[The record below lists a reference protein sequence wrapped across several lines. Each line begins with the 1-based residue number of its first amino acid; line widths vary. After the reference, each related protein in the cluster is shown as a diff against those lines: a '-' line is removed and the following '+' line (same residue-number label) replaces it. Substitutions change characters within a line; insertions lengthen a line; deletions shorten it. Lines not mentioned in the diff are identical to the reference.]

1 MPFKHQYDGQ
11 ADVQIPEL
19 FCFNASLVM
28 SSLLSQRVDFYGCI
42 PNHCFKEREAIPD
55 IIEAQELRK
64 IFGNVNAVDGISF
77 SVKKGEVFGFLG
89 PNGAG
94 KTSTMKIIAC
104 VSPRTSGAIRVF
116 SMDPD
121 LYPAEIKQRIG
132 VVPQET
138 NLDPDFTCYGNLFTY
153 SRYFD
158 IPPDIAHKKAEDL
171 LEFVQLQEKRDVTV
185 EKLSGGMKR
194 RLILARALVNNPD
207 LLILDEPTIGL
218 DPQARHLIWERL
230 KKLQSQGNTIVLTT
244 HYLDEAARLCD
255 RLVIMDN
262 GKILVEGSPA
272 DLVKQYVGNEIVEVE
287 RTEEVVSCLLGK
299 NIPFEVIGDT
309 VQIAADSSR
318 EVARVLF
325 DHCSPHKVLTRSA
338 TLEDVFLKLTG
349 RKLKE

>member
-1 MPFKHQYDGQ
+1 
-11 ADVQIPEL
+11 VRL
-19 FCFNASLVM
+19 FMDTYQTTGLPGGVPIS
-28 SSLLSQRVDFYGCI
+28 
-42 PNHCFKEREAIPD
+42 D
-55 IIEAQELRK
+55 IIEVQDLEK
-64 IFGNVNAVDGISF
+64 KFGDVIAVDCISF
-77 SVKKGEVFGFLG
+77 AVKKGEMFGFLG

-104 VSPRTSGAIRVF
+104 VSPRTSGTVRVF
-116 SMDPD
+116 GRDPD
-121 LYPAEIKQRIG
+121 IYPAEIKQRLG

-153 SRYFD
+153 ARYFD
-158 IPPDIAHKKAEDL
+158 IPPGIAHQKAEEL

-230 KKLQSQGNTIVLTT
+230 KLLQAQGNTIVLTT

-272 DLVKQYVGNEIVEVE
+272 GLVKEYGGNEIVEVE
-287 RTEEVVSCLLGK
+287 KSEEVISCLLQK
-299 NIPFEVIGDT
+299 NIPFEVIGES
-309 VQIAADSSR
+309 VQVSTESSR
-318 EVARVLF
+318 DVARILF
-325 DHCSPHKVLTRSA
+325 DTCSPHKILTRPA

-349 RKLKE
+349 RKLRE

>member
-1 MPFKHQYDGQ
+1 M
-11 ADVQIPEL
+11 A
-19 FCFNASLVM
+19 
-28 SSLLSQRVDFYGCI
+28 
-42 PNHCFKEREAIPD
+42 D
-55 IIEAQELRK
+55 IIEAHDLRK
-64 IFGNVNAVDGISF
+64 KFGDINAVDGITF
-77 SVKKGEVFGFLG
+77 AVNKGEVFGFLG

-94 KTSTMKIIAC
+94 KTSTMKMIAC
-104 VSPRTSGAIRVF
+104 VSPRTSGTIRVF
-116 SMDPD
+116 SLDPD
-121 LYPAEIKQRIG
+121 ISPAEIKQRLG

-138 NLDPDFTCYGNLFTY
+138 NLDPDFTCYGNLFTFA
-153 SRYFD
+153 RYFD
-158 IPPDIAHKKAEDL
+158 IPPDSARKKAEEL

-230 KKLQSQGNTIVLTT
+230 KLLQAQGNTIILTT

-262 GKILVEGSPA
+262 GKILVEGTPV
-272 DLVKQYVGNEIVEVE
+272 DLVKRYVGNEVVEIE
-287 RTEEVVSCLLGK
+287 KTDEVLSCLSK
-299 NIPFEVIGDT
+299 NSIPFEVIGDS
-309 VQIAADSSR
+309 VQVATDSSR
-318 EVARVLF
+318 EIAKILF
-325 DHCSPHKVLTRSA
+325 DQCSPHKVLTRPA

>member
-1 MPFKHQYDGQ
+1 VAPFFTSIFTSAHPGYDYLGFAACGFLWIHAELLVYQEESMPG
-11 ADVQIPEL
+11 
-19 FCFNASLVM
+19 
-28 SSLLSQRVDFYGCI
+28 
-42 PNHCFKEREAIPD
+42 
-55 IIEAQELRK
+55 IIEAQDLSK
-64 IFGNVNAVDGISF
+64 KFGDINAVDGITF
-77 SVKKGEVFGFLG
+77 AVNKGEVFGFLG

-104 VSPRTSGAIRVF
+104 VSPRTSGTIRVF
-116 SMDPD
+116 DLDPD
-121 LYPAEIKQRIG
+121 TSPAEIKQRLG

-138 NLDPDFTCYGNLFTY
+138 NLDPDFSCYGNLFTY
-153 SRYFD
+153 ARYFD
-158 IPPDIAHKKAEDL
+158 IPPDIARKKAEEL
-171 LEFVQLQEKRDVTV
+171 LDFVQLQEKRDVTV

-230 KKLQSQGNTIVLTT
+230 KLLQAQGNTIILTT

-262 GKILVEGSPA
+262 GKILVEGTPV
-272 DLVKQYVGNEIVEVE
+272 DLVKQYVGNEVVEIE
-287 RTEEVVSCLLGK
+287 KTDEVLSCLSGN
-299 NIPFEVIGDT
+299 NIPFEVIGDS
-309 VQIAADSSR
+309 VQVATDSSR
-318 EVARVLF
+318 EIAKILF
-325 DHCSPHKVLTRSA
+325 DQCSPHKVLTRPA

>member
-1 MPFKHQYDGQ
+1 MPG
-11 ADVQIPEL
+11 
-19 FCFNASLVM
+19 
-28 SSLLSQRVDFYGCI
+28 
-42 PNHCFKEREAIPD
+42 
-55 IIEAQELRK
+55 IIEAQDLSK
-64 IFGNVNAVDGISF
+64 KFGDINAVDGITF
-77 SVKKGEVFGFLG
+77 AVNKGEVFGFLG

-104 VSPRTSGAIRVF
+104 VSPRTSGSIRVF
-116 SMDPD
+116 GLDPD
-121 LYPAEIKQRIG
+121 TAPAEIKQRLG

-153 SRYFD
+153 ARYFD
-158 IPPDIAHKKAEDL
+158 IPPDLARKKGDEL

-230 KKLQSQGNTIVLTT
+230 KLLQAQGNTIILTT

-262 GKILVEGSPA
+262 GKILVEGTPV
-272 DLVKQYVGNEIVEVE
+272 DLVKQYVGNEVVEIE
-287 RTEEVVSCLLGK
+287 KTDEVLSCLAR
-299 NIPFEVIGDT
+299 NTIPFEVIGDS
-309 VQIAADSSR
+309 VQVATDSSR
-318 EVARVLF
+318 EIAKILF
-325 DHCSPHKVLTRSA
+325 DQCSPHKVMTRPA